1 MKHFMI
7 DADPDLIA
15 YFEDL
20 YDNQGYDFAL
30 QYGIGPH
37 YLVNTAQEDFYALL
51 LQQKGAR
58 EINQSMIPDA
68 FLNLKDALW
77 LGNENLVQHEI

>member
-7 DADPDLIA
+7 DADPDLIP

-37 YLVNTAQEDFYALL
+37 YLLNTAQENFYALV

-58 EINQSMIPDA
+58 EIAQSQIQES

-77 LGNENLVQHEI
+77 LGNENLLQREL

>member
-7 DADPDLIA
+7 YSDTDLIP

-20 YDNQGYDFAL
+20 YDKQGYDFAL

-37 YLVNTAQEDFYALL
+37 YLLNTAQENFYALV

-58 EINQSMIPDA
+58 EITQSQIQES

-77 LGNENLVQHEI
+77 LGNENLLQREL

>member
-7 DADPDLIA
+7 DADPDLIT
-15 YFEDL
+15 YFQDL

-37 YLVNTAQEDFYALL
+37 YLINTAQEDFYALV

-58 EINQSMIPDA
+58 EINQTQIMDA
-68 FLNLKDALW
+68 FLNLDDALW
-77 LGNENLVQHEI
+77 LGNENLIQREL